1 MANKNENLEKKVSP
15 PSFIKLAM
23 RNMVRKGSKS
33 ISHFFN
39 YFFNFK
45 IMPVMENVMELYIEW
60 GFYFLLVYSGFITG
74 YVIRFLNEPVRRR

>member
-33 ISHFFN
+33 ISHFSVTFLFLIGILILIATLGKPN
-39 YFFNFK
+39 
-45 IMPVMENVMELYIEW
+45 MPV
-60 GFYFLLVYSGFITG
+60 
-74 YVIRFLNEPVRRR
+74 